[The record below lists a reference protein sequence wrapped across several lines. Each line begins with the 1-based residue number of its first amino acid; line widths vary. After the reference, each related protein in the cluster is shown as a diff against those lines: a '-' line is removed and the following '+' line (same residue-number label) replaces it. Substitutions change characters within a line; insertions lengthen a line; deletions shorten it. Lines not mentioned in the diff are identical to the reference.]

1 MARRT
6 KEDAAVTRERLLDAA
21 ERLFRRHGVGHTSLA
36 EVADAAGL
44 TRGAVYWHFK
54 DKSDLFQAM
63 VARAEMPQ
71 ERNLQEMCAAAG
83 TDPLGALRQATIRA
97 LTQFANDRR
106 ARDVF
111 EVVFLRCEYTA
122 ELAPVQRRQ
131 YASRLDCYAQ
141 IERAMRLAVRQGQ
154 LPPHVSPR
162 LAARGLYAYV
172 GGLIR
177 DFLEAPKEINCARDA
192 PHLVDF
198 FLDGLKHAPRY
209 GRTGQPTIAGR
220 RKPPARTTPARKTP
234 ARRRA
239 SAVPA

>member
-1 MARRT
+1 
-6 KEDAAVTRERLLDAA
+6 
-21 ERLFRRHGVGHTSLA
+21 
-36 EVADAAGL
+36 
-44 TRGAVYWHFK
+44 
-54 DKSDLFQAM
+54 M